1 MLRSTAVKATASPER
16 DADELLALLGQG
28 SSVRMESANPS
39 KSCVVFSFGVLAILR
54 RPTALVL
61 IAAAADDIS
70 LGLVEDVVG
79 RSVAGLDWHFASA
92 EDRAV
97 RLAAA

>member
-16 DADELLALLGQG
+16 DADELLALLGQS
-28 SSVRMESANPS
+28 SSVRLEAHPS
-39 KSCVVFSFGVLAILR
+39 KSCLVFSFGVLAVLR

-61 IAAAADDIS
+61 IAAAADDTS
-70 LGLVEDVVG
+70 LGLVEDIVG
-79 RSVAGLDWHFASA
+79 RSVADLDWQFASA

>member
-1 MLRSTAVKATASPER
+1 MLRSTAVLATASPDR
-16 DADELLALLGQG
+16 DADELLASLGQG

-39 KSCVVFSFGVLAILR
+39 KSCLVFSFGVL
-54 RPTALVL
+54 ALVL

-70 LGLVEDVVG
+70 LGMVEDVVG

>member
-1 MLRSTAVKATASPER
+1 MLRSTAVLATASPDR
-16 DADELLALLGQG
+16 DADELLAVLGRG
-28 SSVRMESANPS
+28 SSVRMESADPS
-39 KSCVVFSFGVLAILR
+39 KSCLVLSFGVLAVLR
-54 RPTALVL
+54 RPEALVL

-70 LGLVEDVVG
+70 LGLVEEIVG
-79 RSVAGLDWHFASA
+79 RSVADLDWHFASA

>member
-1 MLRSTAVKATASPER
+1 MLRSTAVLATASPNR
-16 DADELLALLGQG
+16 DADELLASLGQS
-28 SSVRMESANPS
+28 SSVRVESANPS
-39 KSCVVFSFGVLAILR
+39 KSCLVFSFGGLAILR

-70 LGLVEDVVG
+70 LGLVEDIVG
-79 RSVAGLDWHFASA
+79 RSVADLDWHFASA